1 MSNIILYPE
10 SSETGNMILK
20 KEEEPE
26 KPIDCMRVMLQK
38 IRACPTGKIT
48 FPGDVVTLMHDMKD
62 MDRERAMI
70 IHLSTKNNILGVEN
84 ISTGTLN
91 ASMVHPREAIKGAVL
106 NNSNNIIFVHNH
118 PSGDP
123 DPSMEDR
130 AITKKLQDAFNLVG
144 IDMLDSIIIGS
155 GDSYY
160 SFKEHGELFPESKY
174 KEKLGERI
182 MENKEDTDTV
192 SCDIAMEAALSVI
205 KERCGT
211 QNDDELIETLERQ
224 ALKLIENVEPSS
236 VAGLQKQVQFHKNNK
251 DAAGMMNLIDFL
263 KDSLKPPES

>member
-1 MSNIILYPE
+1 MSNTPYPE
-10 SSETGNMILK
+10 SSGTGNMILK
-20 KEEEPE
+20 KGDHEPHE
-26 KPIDCMRVMLQK
+26 QPIDCMRVMLQK

-70 IHLSTKNNILGVEN
+70 IHLNTKNNIVGVEN
-84 ISTGTLN
+84 ISTGSLN
-91 ASMVHPREAIKGAVL
+91 ASIVHPREAIKGALL

-123 DPSMEDR
+123 APSVEDR

-155 GDSYY
+155 GDNYY
-160 SFKEHGELFPESKY
+160 SFKEHGELFQESKY
-174 KEKLGERI
+174 NEILGERRI
-182 MENKEDTDTV
+182 MENKEDEAA
-192 SCDIAMEAALSVI
+192 CDIAMEAALSVI

-224 ALKLIENVEPSS
+224 VTQLIEDADPASIP
-236 VAGLQKQVQFHKNNK
+236 GLQKQVQFHKSNK
-251 DAAGMMNLIDFL
+251 DAAGLLKLIEFL
-263 KDSLKPPES
+263 RSPEEPA